1 MAQIVKACILQLD
14 ENGEI
19 TGRYLWDENCQIL
32 EVLQGA
38 DSLRV
43 QSSFCSMPE
52 VVVRIPD
59 NMDWG
64 VFNGMRF
71 NYRTWIND
79 DHMILLNY

>member
-1 MAQIVKACILQLD
+1 MAHIVKACILQLD

-19 TGRYLWDENCQIL
+19 TGRYFWDENCQIL
-32 EVLQGA
+32 EVLQGGN
-38 DSLRV
+38 SLRV
-43 QSSFCSMPE
+43 RSSLCAMPE
-52 VVVRIPD
+52 VAVRIPE

-71 NYRTWIND
+71 NYRTWLND